1 MILMSQES
9 EICCCPCV
17 GTVGMEFYRYLIDDQ
32 LKSLK
37 NMSTFASL
45 IFTLIIFTI

>member
-17 GTVGMEFYRYLIDDQ
+17 GTVGMEFYRYFIDDK